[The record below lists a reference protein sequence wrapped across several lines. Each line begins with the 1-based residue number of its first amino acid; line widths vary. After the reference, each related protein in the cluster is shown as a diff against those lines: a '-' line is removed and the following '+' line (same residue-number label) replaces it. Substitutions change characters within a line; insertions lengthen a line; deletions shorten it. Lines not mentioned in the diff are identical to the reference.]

1 MCQNYVVYEVFDQ
14 TQYIGWCDYMVESI
28 YQSYWIWLF
37 ISLLRVKVPESQLVS
52 KRLYLAMLLSLLV
65 LQLFNTAIIQAQSN
79 KQCRPTRG
87 LFALCTVK
95 KGIN

>member
-1 MCQNYVVYEVFDQ
+1 MKYLTKPNILVGAIIWLN
-14 TQYIGWCDYMVESI
+14 QYIS
-28 YQSYWIWLF
+28 LT
-37 ISLLRVKVPESQLVS
+37 ISLLWVKVPESQLVS

-87 LFALCTVK
+87 LFALRTVK
-95 KGIN
+95 KRNN

>member
-1 MCQNYVVYEVFDQ
+1 MKYLTKPNILVGAIIWLN
-14 TQYIGWCDYMVESI
+14 QYIS
-28 YQSYWIWLF
+28 LT
-37 ISLLRVKVPESQLVS
+37 ISLLWVKVPESQLVS